1 VSRETESV
9 LISPMKRV
17 FSVNLCVCFNGVI
30 IHNFSLFEAQEH
42 FEFMRKP
49 QDSQIVNLNIFTG
62 EGEGEEEERQPCLL
76 S

>member
-1 VSRETESV
+1 
-9 LISPMKRV
+9 MKRV
-17 FSVNLCVCFNGVI
+17 FSVNLCVCVCVCVCVCFNGVI